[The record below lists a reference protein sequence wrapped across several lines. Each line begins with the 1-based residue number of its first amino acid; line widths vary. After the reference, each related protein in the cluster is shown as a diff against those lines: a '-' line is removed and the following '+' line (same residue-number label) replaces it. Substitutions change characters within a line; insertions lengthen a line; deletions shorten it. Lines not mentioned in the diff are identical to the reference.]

1 MRSIGPMRHMALM
14 AGVILLSIGT
24 TVALTPAYA
33 AGGGGGG
40 GGGGAGGGGGGSGG
54 GGSGGGG
61 SGGGGSGR
69 GGGGSAG
76 NWSGSGLITCAKGQ
90 IYSQKKR
97 KCVQMKGEIRI
108 PSDKE
113 MKKIDGEIEQL
124 FEESGIFPAEKS
136 RPGQG

>member
-1 MRSIGPMRHMALM
+1 MGRNIGPELNNASGCGVPALYRLQWEMKMTSNRPVRQMALM

-40 GGGGAGGGGGGSGG
+40 GGGGGSGGGSGG

-69 GGGGSAG
+69 GGGGSA
-76 NWSGSGLITCAKGQ
+76 
-90 IYSQKKR
+90 
-97 KCVQMKGEIRI
+97 
-108 PSDKE
+108 
-113 MKKIDGEIEQL
+113 
-124 FEESGIFPAEKS
+124 
-136 RPGQG
+136 